1 MALKNYTT
9 EVSAQKTV
17 GEIQNILAAHRASA
31 ILTEYDDA
39 GKVTALSFKVK
50 TPGGIRPFRLPVNT
64 EAVYKLLNRQRKY
77 PIEAWE
83 TERVKAQQA
92 QAERVGWRILK
103 DWVDAQMAL
112 IETEMVSLE
121 EVFLPYL
128 LVSDQKTLYQAM
140 NNRGFMLPEGKPE

>member
-9 EVSAQKTV
+9 EVPAERTVAQ
-17 GEIQNILAAHRASA
+17 IQSILAAHRASA
-31 ILTEYDDA
+31 ILTEYDEA
-39 GKVTALSFKVK
+39 GKVTAVSFKVR
-50 TPGGIRPFRLPVNT
+50 TARGERPFRLPVNI

-77 PIEAWE
+77 PIETWE
-83 TERVKAQQA
+83 KERVKAQQD
-92 QAERVGWRILK
+92 QAERTAWRILK

-128 LVSDQKTLYQAM
+128 LVSEQKTLYQAM
-140 NNRGFMLPEGKPE
+140 NNRGFMLPLGDEK